1 MSRFTAL
8 AVVAT
13 VSLTALAVP
22 AQAAVIIYTSEP
34 AFTTALGGTTT
45 LEDFNDNALASPLSS
60 ITTTKGKIQG
70 NHWSDSIG
78 ANSTTTFNFAS
89 AINGFGG
96 YFQTSVGGPGP
107 GIAVQLLNGS
117 TLVGTVG
124 SEIPNGNGQN
134 FWGFVSDTAFDSV
147 RFVKGTQNGKKLV
160 EGYNLDNA
168 RYGMFAAVAVPEP
181 ATWTM
186 MILGIGMIG
195 GVMRRQ
201 RASVR
206 YRLT

>member
-1 MSRFTAL
+1 MSKFKAL
-8 AVVAT
+8 AITAA
-13 VSLTALAVP
+13 VSLTALASPV
-22 AQAAVIIYTSEP
+22 QAAIVIYTSEP
-34 AFTTALGGTTT
+34 AFTTALGGATT
-45 LEDFNDNALASPLSS
+45 LEDFNDSTLTAPLSS
-60 ITTTKGKIQG
+60 ITTTNGEIQG

-78 ANSTTTFNFAS
+78 ASSITDFNFSS

-96 YFQTSVGGPGP
+96 YFQTSVGGHGP

-124 SEIPNGNGQN
+124 SEIPNGNGQD
-134 FWGFVSDTAFDSV
+134 FWGFVSDTAFTSV
-147 RFVKGTQNGKKLV
+147 RFVKGAQDGKKLV

-181 ATWTM
+181 ATWAM

-206 YRLT
+206 YRFA